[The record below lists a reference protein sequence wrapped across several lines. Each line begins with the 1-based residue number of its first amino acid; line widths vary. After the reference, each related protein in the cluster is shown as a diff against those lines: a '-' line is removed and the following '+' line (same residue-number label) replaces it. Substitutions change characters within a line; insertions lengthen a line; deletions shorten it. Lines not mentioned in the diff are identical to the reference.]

1 MRALFIYS
9 FDSVKKPLKLKSPVL
24 MSPKQSDIDIPRE
37 LVKPLSLNNQKYKY
51 KALTPNGSS
60 TREDDSSFT
69 ALEKFVT
76 D

>member
-1 MRALFIYS
+1 
-9 FDSVKKPLKLKSPVL
+9 
-24 MSPKQSDIDIPRE
+24 MSPKQSAIDIPAE

-51 KALTPNGSS
+51 KALSPNGSS